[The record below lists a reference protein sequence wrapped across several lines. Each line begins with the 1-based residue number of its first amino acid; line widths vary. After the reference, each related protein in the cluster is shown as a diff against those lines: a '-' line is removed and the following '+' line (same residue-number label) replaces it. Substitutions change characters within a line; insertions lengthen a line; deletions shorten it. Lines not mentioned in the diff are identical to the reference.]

1 MQIDRQMDHIYESAQ
16 AYFAY
21 GAHHLADRWAGYSE
35 GARKGALSYAAKQ
48 FSRALGYAVDLS
60 RTKEV

>member
-1 MQIDRQMDHIYESAQ
+1 MQIDKQMDHIYEGAQ

-21 GAHHLADRWAGYSE
+21 GAHPLADRWAGYSE
-35 GARKGALSYAAKQ
+35 GAKKGALSYAAKQ

-60 RTKEV
+60 RPKEV

>member
-1 MQIDRQMDHIYESAQ
+1 MQIDKPIDHIYEGAQ

-21 GAHHLADRWAGYSE
+21 GAHPLADRWSGYSE